1 MAVVPDG
8 FNPLLCAAAALP
20 AWLLMPLL
28 PTVLPVVVPV
38 EEPVVVPGVVVMPGE
53 VVLPPVVVDCASA
66 SVLVNASAAASPNVA
81 DLMDYSFFGE

>member
-8 FNPLLCAAAALP
+8 FNPLLWAAAALP

-38 EEPVVVPGVVVMPGE
+38 EEPVVVPGVVVVMPGE
-53 VVLPPVVVDCASA
+53 VVLPPVVDCAIA
-66 SVLVNASAAASPNVA
+66 SVLVSASAAASPNVA
-81 DLMDYSFFGE
+81 ILMNYSLYW